1 MVRWYPALLPP
12 PPPPPNCLHFNSFA
26 RLHSLQFGA
35 LWKPVRRAAVP
46 VAPGRRKPSRPRRHP
61 AWAHLAH
68 ARTAGSR
75 LRILTESSWDPVD
88 QLYESSS
95 KLNRLL
101 IVPEQGSETRNRGK
115 VMFTR
120 SSFFSPWND
129 LYVLNYQFY
138 HFQID
143 FLELVLDHFLLLVS
157 LTGNSIVGVEIE
169 TSAWPLGMAKVMWTK
184 KYWNA

>member
-12 PPPPPNCLHFNSFA
+12 PPPPQIASISTASQGYTVYNSVPYGNLFDV
-26 RLHSLQFGA
+26 LPYLS
-35 LWKPVRRAAVP
+35 RRAAENRAVLE
-46 VAPGRRKPSRPRRHP
+46 GTRRERTLLTRELRARAFGFWPNPAGTPSTSCMNLP
-61 AWAHLAH
+61 LN
-68 ARTAGSR
+68 
-75 LRILTESSWDPVD
+75 LTDYWSFLS
-88 QLYESSS
+88 
-95 KLNRLL
+95 
-101 IVPEQGSETRNRGK
+101 NRGK